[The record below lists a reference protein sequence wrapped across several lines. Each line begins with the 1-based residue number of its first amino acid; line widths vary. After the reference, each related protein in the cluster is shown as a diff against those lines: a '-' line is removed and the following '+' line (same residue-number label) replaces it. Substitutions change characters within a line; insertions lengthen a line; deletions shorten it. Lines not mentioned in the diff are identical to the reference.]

1 MTCDERCPFYFVSPQ
16 MTQAYCLRDEIAYVE
31 AMLAGKPYH
40 GAPVQRGAEC
50 RHEPSTEG

>member
-1 MTCDERCPFYFVSPQ
+1 MCDERCPHYFVSPQ